1 MPERLPRELRVL
13 YHVARGAA
21 APSSADDAV
30 RRLCEELEAQFAFAA
45 VRFVSDDAER
55 EDLVLLDAALEE
67 GRAVAAGRRVAIP
80 LLDDGRC
87 LGYLL
92 ADRNGAPLELDEH
105 ELDLLSA
112 LGLVGGV
119 IVAKTQQYEELQHAL
134 EELRRVDEL
143 KDEFVSIA
151 SHELRAP
158 IAVVYGITSTLH
170 RHSADLAP
178 AELANL
184 REALFEQTVRLHDLT
199 EQLLDLSRIDSGRIR
214 VEARPFRPRE
224 AVESLVARIAPGR
237 RSDVRIEIQSDA
249 ELVSDPVAFD
259 RVVGNLIAN
268 ALKHGRPP
276 IVVSSGDAIVAVEDV
291 GPGIASE
298 FVPQLFD
305 RFTRADDV
313 PSTVPGAGL
322 GLAIAREFAEAVG
335 GRLDYEPGDRGGAR
349 FVFRVRTPSAARP

>member
-1 MPERLPRELRVL
+1 MPERLPRELRVI
-13 YHVARGAA
+13 YNVARGAS
-21 APSSADDAV
+21 APSSRDDAV
-30 RRLCEELEAQFAFAA
+30 RRLCEELEAQFGFAD

-67 GRAVAAGRRVAIP
+67 GRAVATGSRVAIP

-92 ADRNGAPLELDEH
+92 ADRNGAALELDEH

-112 LGLVGGV
+112 LGLIGGV
-119 IVAKTQQYEELQHAL
+119 IVAKTQQYEELQQAL

-291 GPGIASE
+291 GPGIAS
-298 FVPQLFD
+298 
-305 RFTRADDV
+305 
-313 PSTVPGAGL
+313 
-322 GLAIAREFAEAVG
+322 
-335 GRLDYEPGDRGGAR
+335 
-349 FVFRVRTPSAARP
+349 